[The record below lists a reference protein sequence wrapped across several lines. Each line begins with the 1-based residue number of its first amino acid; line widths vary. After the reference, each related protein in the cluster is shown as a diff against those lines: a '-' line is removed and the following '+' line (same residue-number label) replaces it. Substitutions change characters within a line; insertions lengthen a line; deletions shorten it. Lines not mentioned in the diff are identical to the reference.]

1 MMPLIG
7 CQTKTEVDDTP
18 LNQEVVESFWVLG
31 FFLQFLPSCSSFNIF
46 DKWQNRHIGLAV
58 VGING
63 ILGNRSHT
71 EVRYRD
77 SNDSYPEIKPTMQT
91 WHFIIID

>member
-31 FFLQFLPSCSSFNIF
+31 FFYNFFLLVSPLTSLTNGKTDISG
-46 DKWQNRHIGLAV
+46 WLLLASMV
-58 VGING
+58 FLEIEATEWCG
-63 ILGNRSHT
+63 T
-71 EVRYRD
+71 EVPM
-77 SNDSYPEIKPTMQT
+77 SHPQK
-91 WHFIIID
+91 